1 MPEVTEE
8 STAIAISA
16 LKSGKMKK
24 KLTCQHKNAALN
36 IFCVFL

>member
-1 MPEVTEE
+1 MPIMVERDIMPEVTEE

-24 KLTCQHKNAALN
+24 IDLTT
-36 IFCVFL
+36 